1 MADPSSNPVQQAL
14 EAAVSGDAEAA
25 SRLLP
30 LLYGELRG
38 LARRLM
44 ANQPPGHTLQP
55 TALVHEAYLRLIGK
69 DGAEWEGR
77 AHFFGAAARAMRD
90 ILVESARRKA
100 ALKRGGARKR
110 VDVEPEALAV
120 EGPRAD
126 DLLALDEA
134 LRKLEDEDPRKGR
147 IVDLRF
153 FAGLEMAEIAE
164 LLGVSEATVKRDW
177 RYIRARLHKEL
188 SSGATAGG

>member
-1 MADPSSNPVQQAL
+1 
-14 EAAVSGDAEAA
+14 
-25 SRLLP
+25 
-30 LLYGELRG
+30 
-38 LARRLM
+38 M